1 MISNARKKSKI
12 ETRREIRKRQIWIRY
27 VKQEFRGDIIE

>member
-12 ETRREIRKRQIWIRY
+12 ATHQEIRKRQIWIRH
-27 VKQEFRGDIIE
+27 VKQEFRGDVIE